1 MHEFGFALKHVP
13 NTSFKYLVD
22 WKMYRAVANSKV
34 SKNNFHHKIIST
46 ITVNVANFV
55 LVYT

>member
-1 MHEFGFALKHVP
+1 M
-13 NTSFKYLVD
+13 VD
-22 WKMYRAVANSKV
+22 WKMYRAVANSKGN
-34 SKNNFHHKIIST
+34 KNSFHHKIIST